1 MARASAGRSTL
12 SRQLQLLDAFTV
24 DAPFLT
30 LSELA
35 RRSGLP
41 VGTAHALLADL
52 AEQGLVERGTDRTY
66 RLGVRLWELA
76 CRTPGA
82 LGLREIAMPHLQE
95 VHALLGQHVQLGI
108 LSGGDV
114 LFLER
119 LSSRDAVVNATII
132 GGRLPLHASA
142 AGLVLLADADAATRD
157 EVLAGPLRSITDA
170 TIADAAELRRELHR
184 VRAQGFA
191 VADGYIHPS
200 ARGIAVPI
208 TGAAGETVASV
219 GAVVPND
226 EDPWMPL
233 VDALRSTAAG
243 ISGAL
248 RSAALPQSHPEA
260 SPGGRYRTLV
270 NSSQESMQFL
280 AAPANRRANAPE
292 RVRAAPR

>member
-12 SRQLQLLDAFTV
+12 SRQLQLLDAFSI

-30 LSELA
+30 LSELS

-41 VGTAHALLADL
+41 VATTHALLADL
-52 AEQGLVERGTDRTY
+52 EEQGLVERSADRTY

-82 LGLREIAMPHLQE
+82 LGLREIAMPHLQA
-95 VHALLGQHVQLGI
+95 VHGVIGQHVQLGI
-108 LSGGDV
+108 LSVGDV

-119 LSSRDAVVNATII
+119 LSRRDAVVNATIV

-142 AGLVLLADADAATRD
+142 AGLVLLADADAGTRD
-157 EVLAGPLRSITDA
+157 EVLAGPLRSLTDA
-170 TIADAAELRRELHR
+170 TITDAAELRRELHR
-184 VRAQGFA
+184 VRTQGFA

-208 TGAAGETVASV
+208 VGAAGETVASV

-226 EDPWMPL
+226 DAPWMPL
-233 VDALRSTAAG
+233 VEVLRSAASR
-243 ISGAL
+243 ISTSL
-248 RSAALPQSHPEA
+248 RAAALPQSHPEA
-260 SPGGRYRTLV
+260 GPGGSYRALV
-270 NSSQESMQFL
+270 NSSEESMQWL
-280 AAPANRRANAPE
+280 AAPANRRT
-292 RVRAAPR
+292 RAAGY

>member
-12 SRQLQLLDAFTV
+12 SRQLQLLDAFSI
-24 DAPFLT
+24 DSPFLS
-30 LSELA
+30 LSELS

-41 VGTAHALLADL
+41 VGTTHALLADL
-52 AEQGLVERGTDRTY
+52 EEQRLVERGADRTY
-66 RLGVRLWELA
+66 RLGIRLWELA

-95 VHALLGQHVQLGI
+95 VHGSIGQHVQLGI

-142 AGLVLLADADAATRD
+142 AGLVLMADADAATRD
-157 EVLAGPLRSITDA
+157 EVLAGPLRSLTDA
-170 TIADAAELRRELHR
+170 TIADAAELRRVLHR
-184 VRAQGFA
+184 VRTQRFA

-200 ARGIAVPI
+200 ARGIAVPV

-226 EDPWMPL
+226 DAPWIPL
-233 VDALRSTAAG
+233 VDSLQSAAEHISAALRA
-243 ISGAL
+243 
-248 RSAALPQSHPEA
+248 AALPQAHPEA
-260 SPGGRYRTLV
+260 SPGGRYRALV
-270 NSSQESMQFL
+270 SSSDESMQYL
-280 AAPANRRANAPE
+280 AGPANRRQPHSPAGAT
-292 RVRAAPR
+292 PR

>member
-12 SRQLQLLDAFTV
+12 SRQLQLLDAFSI
-24 DAPFLT
+24 DSPFLS
-30 LSELA
+30 LSELS

-41 VGTAHALLADL
+41 IGTTHALLADL
-52 AEQGLVERGTDRTY
+52 EEQRLVERGADRSY

-82 LGLREIAMPHLQE
+82 LGLREIAMPHLQA
-95 VHALLGQHVQLGI
+95 VHGALGQHVQLGI

-157 EVLAGPLRSITDA
+157 EVLAGPLRSLTDA
-170 TIADAAELRRELHR
+170 TIVDAAELRRVLHR
-184 VRAQGFA
+184 VRTQRFA

-200 ARGIAVPI
+200 ARGIAVPV

-226 EDPWMPL
+226 DAPWMPL
-233 VDALRSTAAG
+233 VESLQSAAERISAALRA
-243 ISGAL
+243 
-248 RSAALPQSHPEA
+248 AALPQTHPEA
-260 SPGGRYRTLV
+260 SPGGRYRALV
-270 NSSQESMQFL
+270 SSSDESMQYL
-280 AAPANRRANAPE
+280 AGPTNRRSRTVPA
-292 RVRAAPR
+292 RATPR